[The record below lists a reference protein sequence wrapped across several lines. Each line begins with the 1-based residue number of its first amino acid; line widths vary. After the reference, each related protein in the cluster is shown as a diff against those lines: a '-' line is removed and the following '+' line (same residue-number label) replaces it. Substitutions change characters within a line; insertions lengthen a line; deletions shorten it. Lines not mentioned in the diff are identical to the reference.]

1 MLCIRGAVGDEVRRK
16 SLSTFN
22 LLRCCVLSVM
32 SAENPVLQSC
42 SGTRDCLDIVSRE
55 KTCPLK
61 DESEIKA
68 WKKIDALARSI
79 ICRSVDDFHHAI
91 IRSCKTS
98 KEMMDCIV
106 RIKKEATI
114 SSKLLVSSEF
124 YAYTWKPGMHVASF
138 IAGLNVIVNKIRLSV
153 QKPAS
158 LSDLTSQL
166 HACESDQLCRSM
178 QAVSIGEALVGKKT
192 TSKEPNGFSK
202 KRNIECWNFGI
213 GTIDVEVLNG
223 KQWIVSVLND
233 VLYIPEFRSSCLFS
247 IGAAA
252 ARGYKIMMD
261 NFNTRLMM
269 NNRTELVRYKDGDLY
284 ALLIRRSSDNTS
296 MSAMFAEG
304 EHTRSNFAIIEL
316 DTSVSIKIMM
326 QYNLVDGLRA
336 TT

>member
-1 MLCIRGAVGDEVRRK
+1 
-16 SLSTFN
+16 
-22 LLRCCVLSVM
+22 M

-79 ICRSVDDFHHAI
+79 ISRSVDDFHHAI

-138 IAGLNVIVNKIRLSV
+138 IAGLNVIVNKIRSSWRLSV

-202 KRNIECWNFGI
+202 KRNIECWNCKKKEDI
-213 GTIDVEVLNG
+213 CSDC
-223 KQWIVSVLND
+223 
-233 VLYIPEFRSSCLFS
+233 RSQ
-247 IGAAA
+247 
-252 ARGYKIMMD
+252 RKI
-261 NFNTRLMM
+261 NSNTP
-269 NNRTELVRYKDGDLY
+269 KDEPRDLSHAY
-284 ALLIRRSSDNTS
+284 S
-296 MSAMFAEG
+296 
-304 EHTRSNFAIIEL
+304 
-316 DTSVSIKIMM
+316 
-326 QYNLVDGLRA
+326 
-336 TT
+336 

>member
-1 MLCIRGAVGDEVRRK
+1 MQIEDDKMIYAV
-16 SLSTFN
+16 
-22 LLRCCVLSVM
+22 
-32 SAENPVLQSC
+32 
-42 SGTRDCLDIVSRE
+42 
-55 KTCPLK
+55 
-61 DESEIKA
+61 
-68 WKKIDALARSI
+68 
-79 ICRSVDDFHHAI
+79 
-91 IRSCKTS
+91 
-98 KEMMDCIV
+98 
-106 RIKKEATI
+106 
-114 SSKLLVSSEF
+114 
-124 YAYTWKPGMHVASF
+124 
-138 IAGLNVIVNKIRLSV
+138 
-153 QKPAS
+153 
-158 LSDLTSQL
+158 
-166 HACESDQLCRSM
+166 
-178 QAVSIGEALVGKKT
+178 
-192 TSKEPNGFSK
+192 
-202 KRNIECWNFGI
+202 GI